1 MNAVNAVTEYEGFP
15 PMVVATLKNAW
26 AASQSEN
33 TRRNYACALRG
44 WARWCDLNK
53 QEALPAT
60 VESVCLF
67 LSDRVHQGAKPPT
80 LRLALSAI
88 RDAHRWN
95 NLDSPTDAPEVK
107 RAMKGFIRQAA
118 LDGVRAGQAKALTVE
133 AVAAIRGHL
142 NGSVRSD
149 RRAARDMAAVSLSAV
164 TGLRIGELAALDWSD
179 IASEPDGT
187 GRIAV
192 HRSKTDQ
199 EGAGETIAVTGAA
212 MGDLANWERLQGA
225 GRQGKVFGITARQ
238 IGERVK
244 AVAAAAGLGDGYSGH
259 SGRVGLAVTMTRLGA
274 PVQAVQ
280 RQGRWKS
287 SRMVASYTR
296 SESAGE
302 VLKWLPQ

>member
-1 MNAVNAVTEYEGFP
+1 MNGTNVQIDTFP
-15 PMVVATLKNAW
+15 PLVVATLKGAW
-26 AASQSEN
+26 AASQSDN
-33 TRRNYACALRG
+33 TRRNYACALRA
-44 WARWCDLNK
+44 WARWCEANGF
-53 QEALPAT
+53 EALPAT
-60 VESVCLF
+60 VEGVCLY
-67 LSDRVHQGAKPPT
+67 LSDRFHQGAKPPT

-88 RDAHRWN
+88 RDAHLWN
-95 NLDSPTDAPEVK
+95 NLDSPTDAVEVK
-107 RAMKGFIRQAA
+107 RAMQGFTRQAVA
-118 LDGVRAGQAKALTVE
+118 AGVRVAQAKALTVE
-133 AVAAIRGHL
+133 AVAAIRGYL
-142 NGSVRSD
+142 NGRVKTD
-149 RRAARDMAAVSLSAV
+149 RRAARDMAAVSLSAH
-164 TGLRIGELAALDWSD
+164 TGLRIGELAALDWDD

-187 GRIAV
+187 GRITV

-199 EGAGETIAVTGAA
+199 EGAGEVIAVTAAA
-212 MGDLANWERLQGA
+212 MNDLANWERLQGA

-238 IGERVK
+238 IGDRVK

-296 SESAGE
+296 AESAGE